1 MLPVDEM
8 MRKLEAL
15 ENRELPKGVKEKN
28 PSAAL
33 GKVARPEA
41 LEGDRQREQ
50 TPPEDGVARRERKI
64 SEKTEV
70 LGDFSK
76 EESLDEVPPKDW
88 EEKWKGLVDFTR
100 ARNPILGSFLVLGSL
115 VHLSDEKIE
124 IGFDKD
130 SFHYE
135 RMLEKENRA
144 QLESI
149 CHEYLQKK
157 TRVIVS
163 PLSLGVESRGR
174 VVLNKR
180 ETILNESEKRS
191 EKREEENPII
201 QEALRLFNGK
211 IVEG

>member
-1 MLPVDEM
+1 
-8 MRKLEAL
+8 
-15 ENRELPKGVKEKN
+15 
-28 PSAAL
+28 
-33 GKVARPEA
+33 
-41 LEGDRQREQ
+41 
-50 TPPEDGVARRERKI
+50 
-64 SEKTEV
+64 
-70 LGDFSK
+70 
-76 EESLDEVPPKDW
+76 
-88 EEKWKGLVDFTR
+88 
-100 ARNPILGSFLVLGSL
+100 LGSL

-157 TRVIVS
+157 TKVIVS
-163 PLSLGVESRGR
+163 PLSLGVESRGK
-174 VVLNKR
+174 VVLNKGEAVR
-180 ETILNESEKRS
+180 NESERRS